1 MTRRHGLLG
10 PRAVR
15 AIALVLALGM
25 IAGLGA
31 PYLLQAGVPLWV
43 VLLLVLI
50 VLAVPVVAV
59 ARGDRTRR

>member
-15 AIALVLALGM
+15 LIALVLALVM

-31 PYLLQAGVPLWV
+31 PYLLQAGVPLWM

-59 ARGDRTRR
+59 ARSDRTRR